1 MTPASSLER
10 YEFLDVL
17 RGFALFGIIT
27 ANMILYS
34 LYLRVPASTRASMST
49 YSSDRVLDFLEL
61 LLIEGKF
68 YTIFSVLFGIGFS
81 ILLIRA
87 QAKSSAFH
95 LFFLKRMFFLYLIG
109 VAHAILFW
117 HVDIL
122 QFYAFCGALL
132 LPFVKVR
139 NRLLLAFSVLALLA
153 PALIK
158 FVGGIP
164 QGTFTGP
171 RAALFQRF
179 GFTMDSRL
187 DIWTRGSFLDILS
200 LNISSWF
207 GQLDHVITS
216 GMIFKI
222 FGCFLL
228 GFYLGRNEIHKKLEK
243 YRPTIRPVAI
253 SGLAIGI
260 PLNVIYAYTFYS
272 PESWLNI
279 LTATVGILPLSAGYA
294 CLLCLLWLSPHRDR
308 LLQYFAPVGR
318 MALTNYVGQSVICT
332 LIFYGTGLG
341 LGGRMGPTLY
351 LPIGFA
357 VYLAQIAISR
367 LWLEHFQFG
376 PLEWIWRMLTYG
388 NRFPLRKPAIV

>member
-1 MTPASSLER
+1 MIPTSGHER
-10 YEFLDVL
+10 YEFLDAL
-17 RGFALFGIIT
+17 RGFALVGIIT

-34 LYLRVPASTRASMST
+34 LYLRIPESVRANMST
-49 YSSDRVLDFLEL
+49 YSTDRVLEFLEL

-87 QAKSSAFH
+87 QTKNSRFH
-95 LFFLKRMFFLYLIG
+95 TFFLRRMFFLYLIG
-109 VAHAILFW
+109 VAHAVLFW
-117 HVDIL
+117 HNDIL

-139 NRLLLAFSVLALLA
+139 NRTLIAFSVLALVT
-153 PALIK
+153 PAAIK
-158 FVGGIP
+158 LVGVIP
-164 QGTFTGP
+164 RGTLTGP
-171 RAALFQRF
+171 RDVLFQRF

-187 DIWTRGSFLDILS
+187 RIWTEGSLPDILR
-200 LNISSWF
+200 LNLSSWF
-207 GQLDHVITS
+207 GQLDLVITS

-228 GFYLGRNEIHKKLEK
+228 GFYLGRNEIHKGLEK
-243 YRPTIRPVAI
+243 YRPTIRSVAI
-253 SGLAIGI
+253 VGLATGI

-272 PESWLNI
+272 ESWLRT
-279 LTATVGILPLSAGYA
+279 LSETLGILPLSAGYA
-294 CLLCLLWLSPHRDR
+294 SLLCLLWISPRRDR
-308 LLQYFAPVGR
+308 LLEYFAPVGR

-357 VYLAQIAISR
+357 VYLAQIAFSR
-367 LWLEHFQFG
+367 LWLDRFQFG

-388 NRFPLRKPAIV
+388 SWVPLKKRAIV